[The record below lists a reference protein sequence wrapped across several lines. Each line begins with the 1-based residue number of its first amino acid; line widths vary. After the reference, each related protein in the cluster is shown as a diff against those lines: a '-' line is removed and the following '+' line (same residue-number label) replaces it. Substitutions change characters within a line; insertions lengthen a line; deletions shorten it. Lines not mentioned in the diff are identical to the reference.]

1 MCSPFSRL
9 ATTIPHHF
17 RRLSYSKG
25 NIYQRKVKMMIL
37 TMVMTDE
44 SLQKLLE
51 MAVVAGGEII
61 FRKLEQIGLSGF

>member
-1 MCSPFSRL
+1 
-9 ATTIPHHF
+9 
-17 RRLSYSKG
+17 
-25 NIYQRKVKMMIL
+25 MMIL

-51 MAVVAGGEII
+51 MAVVAGGEVI